1 MKIHNIKPLNMFTCL
16 YGAYPYNSLC
26 LLLMGPL
33 QRFKGLLLTEQ
44 KLEIEV
50 LCKRGT

>member
-1 MKIHNIKPLNMFTCL
+1 MKIRNIKPLNMFTCL

-26 LLLMGPL
+26 LLLMG
-33 QRFKGLLLTEQ
+33 LLTEQ